1 MFSDMGGSFRFIH
14 CADLHL
20 GSRFVGIA
28 SSDPEKGRRMKESTF
43 NALGNIVRKAKEENV
58 DFVVL
63 SGDIF
68 DDSNETPLTR
78 AVFADALK
86 EIGVPC
92 YIAYGNHDYAGRWAD
107 SIPLPDNAFVFPDEA
122 ACFCYPS
129 EEGCIARIY
138 GISHSVRHVTRDL
151 TEGISDD
158 SGIFSLAAVHCD
170 VDPPAGS
177 GSVYAPCSLR
187 SLLNKGIDYWAL
199 GHIHKRSILNEYPH
213 VVYPGNTQ
221 GRDIGES
228 GRKGAYLVTVRNGRV
243 SDMSFFQTGEIVW
256 DSIVADITGRNDVNA
271 LVNDLMPQ
279 VRSNMFIR
287 LTLKGH
293 GPLDRIL
300 RLDRQGFR
308 ELVETKTGCECADL
322 VVSTLPEID
331 LERRRDTGDFIS
343 AIIEYGD
350 RISNMDRNDM
360 IDAVCSTGASDAIR
374 DSFEAMSTEEL
385 RSLVSDA
392 VLLIIEKS
400 EEGI

>member
-1 MFSDMGGSFRFIH
+1 
-14 CADLHL
+14 
-20 GSRFVGIA
+20 
-28 SSDPEKGRRMKESTF
+28 
-43 NALGNIVRKAKEENV
+43 
-58 DFVVL
+58 
-63 SGDIF
+63 
-68 DDSNETPLTR
+68 
-78 AVFADALK
+78 
-86 EIGVPC
+86 
-92 YIAYGNHDYAGRWAD
+92 
-107 SIPLPDNAFVFPDEA
+107 
-122 ACFCYPS
+122 
-129 EEGCIARIY
+129 
-138 GISHSVRHVTRDL
+138 
-151 TEGISDD
+151 
-158 SGIFSLAAVHCD
+158 
-170 VDPPAGS
+170 
-177 GSVYAPCSLR
+177 
-187 SLLNKGIDYWAL
+187 
-199 GHIHKRSILNEYPH
+199 
-213 VVYPGNTQ
+213 
-221 GRDIGES
+221 
-228 GRKGAYLVTVRNGRV
+228 
-243 SDMSFFQTGEIVW
+243 MSFFQTGEIVW